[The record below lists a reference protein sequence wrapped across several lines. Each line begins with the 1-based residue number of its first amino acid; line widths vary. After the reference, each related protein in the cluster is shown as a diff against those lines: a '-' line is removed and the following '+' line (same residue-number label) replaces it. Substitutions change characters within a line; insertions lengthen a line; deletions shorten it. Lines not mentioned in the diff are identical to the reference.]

1 MNCEKITISVNGYES
16 ADLYLYIMDHSVQT
30 KPNRVRPLVLICP
43 GGGYCMT
50 SDREAEPVAVRY
62 LAMGYHAA
70 VLRYSVSPAKFPTA
84 LLQLGSA
91 VIYLKQHAL
100 EYRIDPGKIIL
111 QGFSAGGH
119 LACCLGVLWK
129 EPWLHRHLGIE
140 ENMLKPAGMV
150 LSYPVI
156 SSGIYGHKD
165 SFINLMDHKKDWD
178 GLSLENLVTKNT
190 IPAFLWHTWDDEIV
204 PVENSLLFFGAL
216 RKAGVPSELHI
227 YTHGRHGLSLADTE
241 TADCEGEFVE
251 EGCQSWIKLAE
262 QWIRTL

>member
-1 MNCEKITISVNGYES
+1 M
-16 ADLYLYIMDHSVQT
+16 
-30 KPNRVRPLVLICP
+30 
-43 GGGYCMT
+43 
-50 SDREAEPVAVRY
+50 
-62 LAMGYHAA
+62 
-70 VLRYSVSPAKFPTA
+70 
-84 LLQLGSA
+84 
-91 VIYLKQHAL
+91 
-100 EYRIDPGKIIL
+100 
-111 QGFSAGGH
+111 
-119 LACCLGVLWK
+119 ACCLGVLWK